1 MMKEFF
7 KVKHLNEVMSLKREF
22 EPVQI
27 EEVALDG
34 SYDRILAKDIASESD
49 LPDFPRATMDGYA
62 VLASS
67 TFGASEASP
76 AWLTLKGSIAMGSVP
91 GFSINARE
99 TARIATGGM
108 LPEGADAVSMSEHA
122 QAIDDETVEVY
133 KSVAPGQHVIEK
145 GEDMKKGETILSRGM
160 KIRAQEYGLLAAM
173 GRQTVTV
180 FKKPRVGI
188 ISTGDE
194 IVAAD
199 QMPGP
204 GQIRD
209 INSYTLWALA
219 KNAGATPKTYG
230 IVGDNFDELVQTCTQ
245 ALSESD
251 MVLVSGGSSVGTRDL
266 TIEAMAQLPGALL
279 LVHGISISPGKP
291 TLLAKVQEKIFWGL
305 PGHVV
310 SAMVVFH
317 VVVKPFID
325 HISGLTSVSGW
336 RIPAIL
342 NRNIASVPGRTD
354 FIRVKL
360 SWQEGALIA
369 DPVLGKSGLIRTM
382 VKADGL
388 IEIGINT
395 EGLYKGSEVDVLLI

>member
-1 MMKEFF
+1 MKEFF
-7 KVKHLNEVMSLKREF
+7 KVKHLNEVISLKREF
-22 EPVQI
+22 QPVQI
-27 EEVALDG
+27 ENVALSG
-34 SYDRILAKDIASESD
+34 SFDRILAEDIASKSD

-76 AWLTLKGSIAMGSVP
+76 AWLMLKGTIAMGSVP
-91 GFSINARE
+91 GFSINSRE

-108 LPEGADAVSMSEHA
+108 LPKGADAVAMIEHA
-122 QAIDDETVEVY
+122 EAIDDETVEVY
-133 KSVAPGQHVIEK
+133 KSVPPGQHVIEK
-145 GEDMKKGETILSRGM
+145 GEDMKKGETILFRGM

-173 GRQTVTV
+173 GRQAVSV

-199 QMPGP
+199 KMPGP

-325 HISGLTSVSGW
+325 HISGLASVPKW

-360 SWQEGALIA
+360 SREDGVLIA

-395 EGLYKGSEVDVLLI
+395 EGLYKGSEVDVLPI

>member
-1 MMKEFF
+1 MKEFF
-7 KVKHLNEVMSLKREF
+7 KVRNLEEVLSLKREF
-22 EPVQI
+22 KPLQT
-27 EEVALDG
+27 EEVALAG
-34 SYDRILAKDIASESD
+34 SFDRVLARDIASESD

-62 VLASS
+62 VSAAA
-67 TFGASEASP
+67 TFGATEASP
-76 AWLTLKGSIAMGSVP
+76 AWLTLKGSIAMGRPP

-108 LPEGADAVSMSEHA
+108 LPEGADAVAMIEHA
-122 QAIDDETVEVY
+122 EAIDDETIEVY
-133 KSVAPGQHVIEK
+133 KSVPPGQHVIEK
-145 GEDMKKGETILSRGM
+145 GEDIKKGEAILFRGM

-194 IVAAD
+194 IVASD
-199 QMPGP
+199 KIPGP

-209 INSYTLWALA
+209 VNAYTLWALA
-219 KNAGATPKTYG
+219 KNAGAIPETYG
-230 IVGDNFDELVQTCTQ
+230 IVGDDFDDLVEKCAL

-266 TIEAMAQLPGALL
+266 TIAAMAGLPDALL

-291 TLLAKVQEKIFWGL
+291 TILAKVQDKIFWGL

-325 HISGLTSVSGW
+325 HLAGLAPGPAW
-336 RIPAIL
+336 RIPAVL
-342 NRNIASVPGRTD
+342 SRNIASAPGRTD

-360 SWQEGALIA
+360 RRENGALVA

-388 IEIGINT
+388 IRIGINT